1 MSQLVKI
8 SRYLKIFNVFLII
21 YAITGIVIVKLRD
34 QLPFSFIRMIN
45 LFRDPFNTYIPLVTF
60 RIILVSEVDIL
71 HNGNDGKIKYILNY
85 ILCLIAF
92 DVITLLLFTALK

>member
-21 YAITGIVIVKLRD
+21 YAITCIVIVKLRD

-45 LFRDPFNTYIPLVTF
+45 LFRDPFNTYMPLVTF
-60 RIILVSEVDIL
+60 LIILVSGFAIL
-71 HNGNDGKIKYILNY
+71 HSGNGKIKYILNY
-85 ILCLIAF
+85 ILSLIAF
-92 DVITLLLFTALK
+92 DVITFLLFAALK